1 MALAYAVFAGM
12 WILLSDK
19 AMGLLFRDPKAL
31 VEASMVKGWFFVAV
45 TTLLLYV
52 LVRRLVDQL
61 HASHQRELAEAGQKQ
76 RALQI
81 LAAIAKSSD
90 DAIFAKDERGRYLLV
105 NDAAARFMGRPADEL
120 LGLDDVAAFP
130 AEQAALIMSIDRRVF
145 ASGAVET
152 NEERLRTALGERVF
166 LATKGPLRDAQGR
179 TFGTFGI
186 SRDVTERMAAED
198 RLVESEARYRSLF
211 ENMNTGFV
219 LFEVVQNNGG
229 DPVDLVILAVNQG
242 FLATTGLKLE
252 DAIGERLTQVLPGI
266 EKDAADWIGTYGN
279 IALTGVARQF
289 EQVSE
294 RLGVSYSVSA
304 FRAGPG
310 QCAVSFL
317 DITGRKKTE
326 QALRDSE
333 ERLRL
338 ALEAARQGMYDLDL
352 ETGVVLV
359 SPQYATMLGHDP
371 RTFEETYDGWRGRLH
386 PDDRAAVF
394 KTLDDY
400 LAGHL
405 PAYRVEFRLR
415 TRDDRWK
422 WILSMGKLQEW
433 TADGRPLRMLGTHT
447 DIDALKAAEAALR
460 EGNLTLEARVAE
472 RTAELTAANQELETF
487 AYAVSHD
494 LRAPLRAMSGYSQA
508 LQEDFGASLQAEA
521 KSYLDHIAQATHRM
535 SDLIDGLLA
544 LSRSTRGEL
553 LQHRVDVS
561 ALARQ
566 RLAELADSEPGRR
579 VVVDVEE
586 GIAVQGDERM
596 LASALGNLLD
606 NAWKY
611 TGATAAPVIRVHA
624 GEVGGLRGFCV
635 SDNGA
640 GFDMEH
646 AGRLFKPFQRLHRQ
660 DEFPGIGIGLATV
673 QRIVHRHGGEIAAHA
688 VPGEGATFCIA
699 LPQVPGG
706 PDHTAAS

>member
-1 MALAYAVFAGM
+1 
-12 WILLSDK
+12 
-19 AMGLLFRDPKAL
+19 
-31 VEASMVKGWFFVAV
+31 
-45 TTLLLYV
+45 
-52 LVRRLVDQL
+52 
-61 HASHQRELAEAGQKQ
+61 
-76 RALQI
+76 
-81 LAAIAKSSD
+81 
-90 DAIFAKDERGRYLLV
+90 
-105 NDAAARFMGRPADEL
+105 
-120 LGLDDVAAFP
+120 
-130 AEQAALIMSIDRRVF
+130 
-145 ASGAVET
+145 
-152 NEERLRTALGERVF
+152 
-166 LATKGPLRDAQGR
+166 
-179 TFGTFGI
+179 
-186 SRDVTERMAAED
+186 
-198 RLVESEARYRSLF
+198 
-211 ENMNTGFV
+211 
-219 LFEVVQNNGG
+219 
-229 DPVDLVILAVNQG
+229 
-242 FLATTGLKLE
+242 
-252 DAIGERLTQVLPGI
+252 
-266 EKDAADWIGTYGN
+266 
-279 IALTGVARQF
+279 
-289 EQVSE
+289 
-294 RLGVSYSVSA
+294 
-304 FRAGPG
+304 
-310 QCAVSFL
+310 
-317 DITGRKKTE
+317 
-326 QALRDSE
+326 LRDSE

-338 ALEAARQGMYDLDL
+338 ALEAARQGMYDLNL
-352 ETGVVLV
+352 ETGEVLV
-359 SPQYATMLGHDP
+359 SPEYASMLGHDP
-371 RTFEETYDGWRGRLH
+371 TTFEETSDGWRERLH
-386 PDDRAAVF
+386 PDDRTAVF

-400 LAGHL
+400 LAGQL

-447 DIDALKAAEAALR
+447 DIDPLKAAEAALR
-460 EGNLTLEARVAE
+460 ESNLTLEARVAE

-553 LQHRVDVS
+553 LQDRVDVS

-579 VVVDVEE
+579 VVVDVEQ

-596 LASALGNLLD
+596 LASALVNLLD

-611 TGATAAPVIRVHA
+611 TGTTEAPVIRVHA
-624 GEVGGLRGFCV
+624 GEIGRLRGFCV

-673 QRIVHRHGGEIAAHA
+673 QRIVQRHGGEITAHA

-699 LPQVPGG
+699 LPQASGG
-706 PDHTAAS
+706 PGQAAAS

>member
-252 DAIGERLTQVLPGI
+252 DAIGERLTHVLPGI